1 METLIYRD
9 RKGSNC
15 LKWDYP
21 AGQFSRQ
28 ELTPLWVADMDFAA
42 PACVRQALAEQ
53 AEFGVFGYPAS
64 SEGYYQAF
72 LDWQRKWHGVELQ
85 RDRLRYTPGVVAG
98 FYWFVQLL
106 SQPGEA
112 VLIQPPVYYPFR
124 NAVKDTGRR
133 LVTNEL
139 VNSHGVYTI
148 DFDDFERKIVDEQV
162 KVFLLCSPHNP
173 AGRVW
178 KRAELERM
186 LSICR
191 AHGVRVIADEIHQ
204 DFVYPG
210 HVHTPAAAIPGYED
224 MVVSL
229 TAPSKTF
236 NLAGLKMS
244 VATIPDPELRGR
256 FDEFVGRLRLTDGSL
271 PGIAAATAAYN
282 GGRDW
287 LDAILETVQANYRCL
302 QEILLPAR
310 PKVVLSP
317 LEGTY
322 LAWLDLGAYVAP
334 EGLTELVE
342 GRCGL
347 AADYGRWFGGS
358 AACHIRLNLATK
370 QEIIADAARRLADAL

>member
-9 RKGSNC
+9 RRGSNC

-21 AGQFSRQ
+21 AGQFSRT

-42 PACVRQALAEQ
+42 PECVRKVLSEQ

-85 RDRLRYTPGVVAG
+85 RDWLRYTPGVVAG
-98 FYWFVQLL
+98 FYWFVQIL
-106 SQPGEA
+106 SEPGEG

-124 NAVKDTGRR
+124 NAVKDTGRC

-139 VNSHGVYTI
+139 VCDHGVYTI
-148 DFDDFERKIVDEQV
+148 DFADFERKIVDEQV

-178 KRAELERM
+178 KREELEQM

-210 HVHTPAAAIPGYED
+210 HVHTPVAAIPGYED

-244 VATIPDPELRGR
+244 VAVIPDPELRSR
-256 FDEFVGRLRLTDGSL
+256 FDAFAGRLRITDGNL
-271 PGIAAATAAYN
+271 PGIAAATAAYQ

-302 QEILLPAR
+302 REILLPAR
-310 PKVVLSP
+310 PEVVLSP

-322 LAWLDLGAYVAP
+322 LAWLDLRAYVAP
-334 EGLTELVE
+334 EELTELME

-347 AADYGRWFGGS
+347 AVDYGRWFGGDS
-358 AACHIRLNLATK
+358 ACHIRLNLATK
-370 QEIIADAARRLADAL
+370 QEIIADAARRLAEAL